1 MPPSRLPRRH
11 RRGGR
16 MNRPPDAE
24 ARSPGCT
31 GAAGSTTRNGHRM
44 SGRTPRRRL
53 AVTIRVNA
61 LINRSAPRRT
71 WLPLLGC
78 PVIGLLVLVGGRVAA
93 VEGATVATGEGDAL
107 GDGEALGDA
116 DALGLAE
123 ALGLA
128 DGLALALGDGL
139 AATGDE
145 QDDTPI
151 VLLSRVTAPVR
162 ARARPFTVAPDV
174 TVIEVRAMIVPARVD
189 PVASVAE
196 LVTCQ
201 KTLQGLAPLMS
212 TTRLDDD
219 VMNVELAWKIQTEFG
234 SFWPSSVRVP
244 VRFDVAALTA

>member
-1 MPPSRLPRRH
+1 
-11 RRGGR
+11 
-16 MNRPPDAE
+16 
-24 ARSPGCT
+24 
-31 GAAGSTTRNGHRM
+31 M

-53 AVTIRVNA
+53 AVTIRANA
-61 LINRSAPRRT
+61 LINKSAPRRT

-78 PVIGLLVLVGGRVAA
+78 PVIGLLVLVGGRVAT

-107 GDGEALGDA
+107 GDG
-116 DALGLAE
+116 DALGLGE

-151 VLLSRVTAPVR
+151 VLLSRVTAPFR
-162 ARARPFTVAPDV
+162 ARARPFTVAPEV
-174 TVIEVRAMIVPARVD
+174 TVIEVRAMIVPANVD

-219 VMNVELAWKIQTEFG
+219 VMNVEVALKIQTELG
-234 SFWPSSVRVP
+234 SFWPSSVSVP
-244 VRFDVAALTA
+244 VRFDVAGLTA

>member
-1 MPPSRLPRRH
+1 
-11 RRGGR
+11 
-16 MNRPPDAE
+16 
-24 ARSPGCT
+24 
-31 GAAGSTTRNGHRM
+31 
-44 SGRTPRRRL
+44 
-53 AVTIRVNA
+53 
-61 LINRSAPRRT
+61 
-71 WLPLLGC
+71 
-78 PVIGLLVLVGGRVAA
+78 VIGLLVLVGGRVAA

-139 AATGDE
+139 AATGDV
-145 QDDTPI
+145 QGAPLI
-151 VLLSRVTAPVR
+151 VLLSRVTAPVW
-162 ARARPFTVAPDV
+162 ARARPFTVAPEV
-174 TVIEVRAMIVPARVD
+174 IVIEVRAMIVPANVD

-219 VMNVELAWKIQTEFG
+219 VMNVEVALKIQTEPG

-244 VRFDVAALTA
+244 VRLDVAALTA